1 MAARSLVPHYEDLES
16 HYERRPT
23 VWVEPEGPWGEG
35 FVELVEIP
43 IEDEI
48 HDNIAAYWKPSKEL
62 AAGGP
67 HVFNYKIYWGS
78 DVPASWS
85 GARVLKTRV
94 GNGKKPGIIV
104 FVIDL
109 TGPLVKDAKDL
120 PTVDLSGSAGQISNV
135 SVQRNLEISGVR
147 VTFELAP
154 GDNQLVELRCV
165 LKAGDQA
172 ISETWLYRW
181 TKP

>member
-1 MAARSLVPHYEDLES
+1 MCIRDRA
-16 HYERRPT
+16 
-23 VWVEPEGPWGEG
+23 PWGDG

-48 HDNIAAYWKPSKEL
+48 HDNIAVYWKPSKGL

-67 HVFNYKIYWGS
+67 HLFNYKIYWGPE
-78 DVPASWS
+78 VPTSWS
-85 GARVLKTRV
+85 GARVVKTRV
-94 GNGKKPGIIV
+94 GSGKKPGNVV

-120 PTVDLSGSAGQISNV
+120 PAVDLSASTGKVSNV

-154 GDNQLVELRCV
+154 GDSQLVELRGV

-172 ISETWLYRW
+172 VSETWLYRW